1 MAKSK
6 VSNTVSKTSKE
17 SKRKPSGGLSESCN
31 ADKKVIAKPSDGHS
45 GDENDSTYAL
55 SDDEEIEVELNIN
68 DPTPFARQ
76 YHRENFKREWGLSKA
91 EATENTKQNCPLCEP
106 DGNDFQKSLEKIKS
120 LKGLL
125 NDESMSDK
133 PNQMIVD
140 SLVEKISEM
149 IKKI

>member
-6 VSNTVSKTSKE
+6 VTKTSKE
-17 SKRKPSGGLSESCN
+17 SKPSGGLSASCIKRN
-31 ADKKVIAKPSDGHS
+31 AEKKVIA
-45 GDENDSTYAL
+45 DENDSTYAL

-68 DPTPFARQ
+68 DPAPFARQ

>member
-6 VSNTVSKTSKE
+6 VTKTSKE
-17 SKRKPSGGLSESCN
+17 SIKRKPSGGLSASCN
-31 ADKKVIAKPSDGHS
+31 AEKKVIAKPSDGHSAS

-91 EATENTKQNCPLCEP
+91 EDTENTKQNCPLCEP

-125 NDESMSDK
+125 NDETMSDK

>member
-6 VSNTVSKTSKE
+6 VTKTSKE
-17 SKRKPSGGLSESCN
+17 SIKRKPSGGQGTARAVLEDKRLS
-31 ADKKVIAKPSDGHS
+31 AS
-45 GDENDSTYAL
+45 GDENESTYAL

>member
-6 VSNTVSKTSKE
+6 VTKTSKE
-17 SKRKPSGGLSESCN
+17 SIKRKPSGGLSASCIKRN
-31 ADKKVIAKPSDGHS
+31 ADKKVID
-45 GDENDSTYAL
+45 DENESTYAL

>member
-6 VSNTVSKTSKE
+6 VTKTSKE
-17 SKRKPSGGLSESCN
+17 SIKRKPSGGLSTSCN
-31 ADKKVIAKPSDGHS
+31 AEKKVID
-45 GDENDSTYAL
+45 DENESTYAL

-68 DPTPFARQ
+68 DPTPFERQ